1 MMMSKRSVEAKLA
14 KNVFVGELKELFF
27 MTVKI
32 IRMFP
37 ETPNANI
44 KLEID
49 NLHHFNRKDK
59 HSSL

>member
-1 MMMSKRSVEAKLA
+1 MIMSKRSVEARLA

-44 KLEID
+44 KLEIENHV
-49 NLHHFNRKDK
+49 NLSIKDK

>member
-1 MMMSKRSVEAKLA
+1 MSKRSVEARLA

-27 MTVKI
+27 ITVKI

-44 KLEID
+44 KLEIK
-49 NLHHFNRKDK
+49 NRAKAR
-59 HSSL
+59 H